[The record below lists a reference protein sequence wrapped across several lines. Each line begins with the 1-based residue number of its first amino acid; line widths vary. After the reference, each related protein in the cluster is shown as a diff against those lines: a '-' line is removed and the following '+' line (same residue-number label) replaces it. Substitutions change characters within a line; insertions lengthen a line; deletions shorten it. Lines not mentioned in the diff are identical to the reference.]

1 MQICTLLPN
10 SPFCLIHFINLPP
23 SFSTQCD
30 QYRIGSGWRCT
41 LPSYMIL
48 RHLVLPWQRISIFL
62 YLRQTTQRMYPWYQD
77 KGGIKP
83 LCSTYYPQSCGL
95 GMRLLLMH
103 DGSSVGNFGGWGIL
117 ECMRLLSNYNMRQ
130 VNTQLRYTALRQDLR
145 LHYIFDFGCKS
156 SNYVFKH

>member
-1 MQICTLLPN
+1 
-10 SPFCLIHFINLPP
+10 
-23 SFSTQCD
+23 
-30 QYRIGSGWRCT
+30 
-41 LPSYMIL
+41 
-48 RHLVLPWQRISIFL
+48 
-62 YLRQTTQRMYPWYQD
+62 
-77 KGGIKP
+77 
-83 LCSTYYPQSCGL
+83 
-95 GMRLLLMH
+95 MH